1 MSRVRLQ
8 LTHAADADLES
19 IWRFVAERSG
29 PASADR
35 LEKALH
41 QTFKRLAKSPA
52 MGSLREDLAAASI
65 RLFPH
70 RPYLIAYRERGD
82 GIEVLRV
89 LHAARDVESLTV

>member
-1 MSRVRLQ
+1 
-8 LTHAADADLES
+8 
-19 IWRFVAERSG
+19 
-29 PASADR
+29 
-35 LEKALH
+35 
-41 QTFKRLAKSPA
+41 

-89 LHAARDVESLTV
+89 LHAARDLDSLAL